1 MKNSKRLFSLILAGL
16 MLTTTFISCGKKDEK
31 KDENG
36 ANVVAEVNEEDE
48 GNFEVPEKV
57 AEGKEFNMYIAI
69 STAKSS
75 YLAEE
80 ENGNEIND
88 AVYQR
93 NALAEDWT
101 GADINF
107 VSSTRTSSGAD
118 QNLETNQLRTWIQA
132 GDTTYDAYVH
142 VQHTGMPTLIEEGLF
157 VNWNDIPYIN
167 IENPWWYSNVA
178 RDICFGDKIFCMTGD
193 YNLDSFSNTACL
205 IFNKTMMDELEL
217 EYPYQMVFDGTW
229 THDKFVEYIKK
240 GTKDLNGDGKLD
252 YENDRYGFSGWMY
265 EQIPALFVGYG
276 GEALTKDDNNLPK
289 INIDNELTYTIID
302 KMLEV
307 FDLEG
312 SSYISVADGSGI
324 DNKMFNEGRLLFNDS
339 FFLHVPGTRSLENM
353 DVGFVPYPKLD
364 EDQENYYS
372 RTANVSGLTYIPVTN
387 DDLETTG
394 AVLETLAY
402 FSGDT
407 ILDTYFDIILTIK
420 STRDVESEQMI
431 PIIKDSSRFMDQII
445 GFSGS
450 NIVTAK
456 AGNTLS
462 SYVASN
468 QDAWEERIQS
478 VIELYSE

>member
-1 MKNSKRLFSLILAGL
+1 MNSKRLLSLLLAGIVL
-16 MLTTTFISCGKKDEK
+16 ASTMVSCGKEEK
-31 KDENG
+31 KTETD
-36 ANVVAEVNEEDE
+36 ANVVAEVSEEEE
-48 GNFEVPEKV
+48 GNFEVPKGV
-57 AEGKEFNMYIAI
+57 AEGKEFNMYIAL
-69 STAKSS
+69 STCNKS

-88 AVYQR
+88 AVFQR

-101 GADINF
+101 GAEINF
-107 VSSTRTSSGAD
+107 VGSTRTSGGSD
-118 QNLETNQLRTWIQA
+118 QQLETNQIRTWIQA

-142 VQHTGMPTLIEEGLF
+142 VQHTGMPTLIEEGMF
-157 VNWNDIPYIN
+157 ANWNDIPHVN

-178 RDICFGDKIFCMTGD
+178 RDICFGEKIFCMTGD

-205 IFNKTMMDELEL
+205 IFNKTMCDELGL

-265 EQIPALFVGYG
+265 EQIPALFVAYG
-276 GEALTKDDNNLPK
+276 GEAIVKDDDNLPK

-312 SSYISVADGSGI
+312 SSYISVSDGSGV

-339 FFLHVPGTRSLENM
+339 FFEHVPGTRSLEDM
-353 DVGFVPYPKLD
+353 DVGFVPYPKLS
-364 EDQENYYS
+364 EDQEEYYS
-372 RTANVSGLTYIPVTN
+372 RTANVSGLTYIPITN
-387 DDLETTG
+387 TDLEKTG

-420 STRDVESEQMI
+420 STRDVESEEMI
-431 PIIKDSSRFMDQII
+431 PIIKNSSRFMDQII
-445 GFSGS
+445 GFNGS
-450 NIVTAK
+450 NIITAK
-456 AGNTLS
+456 SGNTLS
-462 SYVASN
+462 SYVAAN